1 MLRFLVLILL
11 KFLFIMYVMIFL
23 SKMWICEF
31 SRQIKGTTGGVLKKD
46 SDTVVFLRIL
56 RNFKEHLFIEHLRK
70 ATFRQMPIFLA
81 HFIIII
87 ERPMKDFY
95 TMNLTHFCL
104 MFSFLTTE
112 NDRKPELKWN
122 IWVWQKIG
130 EIMRMCLARKS
141 SKLNFYEWK

>member
-23 SKMWICEF
+23 SKMWICKF
-31 SRQIKGTTGGVLKKD
+31 SRQIKGTTGGVLKKTLTQLF
-46 SDTVVFLRIL
+46 SYEFCEIL
-56 RNFKEHLFIEHLRK
+56 KNTYFIEHLRK

-104 MFSFLTTE
+104 MFSFSLH
-112 NDRKPELKWN
+112 RK
-122 IWVWQKIG
+122 WQKTG
-130 EIMRMCLARKS
+130 TKMKCMSLTKNWGNNEDVSRQ
-141 SKLNFYEWK
+141 EEQ